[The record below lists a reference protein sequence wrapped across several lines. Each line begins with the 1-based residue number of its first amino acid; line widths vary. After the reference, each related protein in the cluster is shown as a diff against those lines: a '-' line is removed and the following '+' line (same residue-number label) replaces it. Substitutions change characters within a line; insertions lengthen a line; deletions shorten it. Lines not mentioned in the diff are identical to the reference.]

1 MLMEN
6 HELKQKLV
14 SEVMSESFP
23 FIDAKASM
31 EDVSR
36 LITKENAAV
45 LVKDLMNQV
54 HIITKQDL
62 IEAIS

>member
-1 MLMEN
+1 
-6 HELKQKLV
+6 V
-14 SEVMSESFP
+14 SEVMSPAFP
-23 FIDAKASM
+23 FVDAKASM
-31 EDVSR
+31 EEVSR
-36 LITKENAAV
+36 SITKDNAAV

>member
-1 MLMEN
+1 
-6 HELKQKLV
+6 
-14 SEVMSESFP
+14 MSPTFP
-23 FIDAKASM
+23 FVDAKASM
-31 EDVSR
+31 EEVSR
-36 LITKENAAV
+36 LITKDNAAV